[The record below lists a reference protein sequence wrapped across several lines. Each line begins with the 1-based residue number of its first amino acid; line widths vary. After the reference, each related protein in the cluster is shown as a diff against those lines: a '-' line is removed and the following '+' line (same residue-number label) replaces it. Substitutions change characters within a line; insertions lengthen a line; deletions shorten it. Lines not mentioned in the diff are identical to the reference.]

1 MAAPQT
7 VVVADDSRLARKQ
20 LIKVLP
26 EDWKAAAV
34 EASNGQEALEAY
46 FGYAEVVLFL
56 DLTMPDMDGF
66 EVLQALH
73 DKGEDHRTIV
83 VSADIQEDA
92 QNRVL
97 ALGALDFLAKPV
109 DHSTLAEVL
118 QKAGMQ

>member
-1 MAAPQT
+1 MAVPQT

-26 EDWKAAAV
+26 EDWQTVTV

-46 FGYAEVVLFL
+46 FVYPEVVLFL

-73 DKGEDHRTIV
+73 DKGEYHRTIV

-109 DHSTLAEVL
+109 DHSTLAEAL